1 MTNIKDILT
10 EEPYKG
16 CMICS
21 KLPKQLDNE
30 LFTLLSVFGGFDSF
44 DVIAFANKANNR
56 EKKLLQNMVNKLD
69 IRNVEFDRSGI
80 ANSPTYKA
88 MVIFIHVIGRE
99 GGVNSLNESTNPFM
113 SEYITPK
120 MKKVLFKRWDK
131 IGIADYNQLKFI
143 GIVGEDKAFDNV
155 ADVVYPLLVIEWL
168 GGVENTDFAQGP
180 WMETSEMG
188 FDKLKFKVEPIKFD
202 YLFDQSVN
210 FGEHGYACW
219 DIRVLIDKDGDLG
232 LPVDGKFINYP
243 DDFKPFVQELFPESA
258 RNKLSSYRNYTE
270 DQMELIE
277 MLWDESEGYRDMVS
291 SFCRVEVVLV

>member
-44 DVIAFANKANNR
+44 DVIKFANKANNR